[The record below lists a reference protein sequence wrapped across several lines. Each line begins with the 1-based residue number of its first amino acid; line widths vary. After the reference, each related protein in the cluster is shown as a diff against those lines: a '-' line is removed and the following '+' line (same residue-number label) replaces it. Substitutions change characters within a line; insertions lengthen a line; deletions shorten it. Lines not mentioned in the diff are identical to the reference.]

1 VNCGCG
7 SSDWKIKEPLSS
19 SGKWKEGPGD
29 RRRACWEAF
38 AAEIRTVEF
47 FGRVE
52 RRSW

>member
-7 SSDWKIKEPLSS
+7 TSDWKIKEPLSS
-19 SGKWKEGPGD
+19 LGKWKEGPGD
-29 RRRACWEAF
+29 SRCACREVSAL
-38 AAEIRTVEF
+38 EIITVEF